1 MNTSNE
7 VSNVI
12 SYLNQDK
19 MTFKST
25 SEIVSAVNIIDRVT
39 TNNQNINNE
48 VWIIFIKKF
57 IFFLIKNLDTFK
69 FLFDCE

>member
-48 VWIIFIKKF
+48 V
-57 IFFLIKNLDTFK
+57 
-69 FLFDCE
+69 